1 MTSDKR
7 VADSDERVA
16 LKEDSSAT
24 RSLFVAVIPA
34 YNEATRIAAVVR
46 DAQRFVDQVVVVD
59 DGSTDGTGD
68 RAAEAGALVVRHMV
82 NGGAG
87 AATMTGI
94 EAARLLDATC
104 VVTLDADEQH
114 DPADIPALL
123 SPIEKNEADIV
134 FANRFG
140 QRNKIPLI
148 RRFFN
153 GIGNIVSF
161 AATGLWVSD
170 SQCGFK
176 AFGPKALSQIQL
188 RMSGFEFC
196 TEIVREASKNKWRIA
211 EIPTKVMYS
220 AYTLAKGQ
228 SFAGGVKTAFKILLR
243 SFLR

>member
-1 MTSDKR
+1 MI
-7 VADSDERVA
+7 
-16 LKEDSSAT
+16 
-24 RSLFVAVIPA
+24 VAVIPA
-34 YNEATRIAAVVR
+34 YNEVSRIASVVR
-46 DAQRFVDQVVVVD
+46 DARKYVDAVVVVD
-59 DGSTDGTGD
+59 DSSTDGTG
-68 RAAEAGALVVRHMV
+68 AAAKDAGATVVTHMV

-94 EAARLLDATC
+94 EAARRLGADI

-114 DPADIPALL
+114 DPQDIPTVLKPVKEDKADIA
-123 SPIEKNEADIV
+123 

-148 RRFFN
+148 RRLFN

-161 AATGLWVSD
+161 AATGLWVAD
-170 SQCGFK
+170 SQCGYK
-176 AFGPKALSQIQL
+176 AFGPKALKQIQL

-196 TEIVREASKNKWRIA
+196 TEIVREAARHKWRIA
-211 EIPTKVMYS
+211 EVPTKVMYS

-228 SFAGGVKTAFKILLR
+228 SFAGGVRTALKILLR